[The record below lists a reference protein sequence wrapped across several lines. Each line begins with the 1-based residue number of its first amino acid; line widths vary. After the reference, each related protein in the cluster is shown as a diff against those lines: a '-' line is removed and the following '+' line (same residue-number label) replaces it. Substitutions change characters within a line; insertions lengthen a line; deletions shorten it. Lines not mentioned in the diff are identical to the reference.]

1 MTDSQLEQQIRDA
14 RAFLVEKLGYGP
26 EVRVIFDHIYSLET
40 KVENLEFQVTEL
52 MYDLA
57 ALGGLDND

>member
-1 MTDSQLEQQIRDA
+1 MTDAQLERVREA
-14 RAFLVEKLGYGP
+14 RAFIVEKLGCGP

-40 KVENLEFQVTEL
+40 QVENLQFQVTEL